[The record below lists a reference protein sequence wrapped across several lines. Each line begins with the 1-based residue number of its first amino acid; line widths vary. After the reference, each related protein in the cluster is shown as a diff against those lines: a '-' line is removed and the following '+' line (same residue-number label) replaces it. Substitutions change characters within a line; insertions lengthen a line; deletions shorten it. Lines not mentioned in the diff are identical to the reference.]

1 MSLKGMRQYPP
12 GTAVSPSF
20 WILSSWS
27 GSDTSWPLLNS
38 LESKVKLVQRITT
51 NSFQC
56 FDLYFLKDYWNIIRL
71 EPFLSNNENSYVYS
85 IVLQTIFHEYFK
97 IINYCQFFF
106 NSGLRP
112 FGANMNGFYIT
123 ISHFDICEK
132 LSIIRCDN

>member
-1 MSLKGMRQYPP
+1 MTVFIPRKSIRLETFMCKIKCLPLSMSLKGMRQYPP

-27 GSDTSWPLLNS
+27 GSDTSCPLLNS

-97 IINYCQFFF
+97 IKNYCQFF
-106 NSGLRP
+106 
-112 FGANMNGFYIT
+112 
-123 ISHFDICEK
+123 
-132 LSIIRCDN
+132 